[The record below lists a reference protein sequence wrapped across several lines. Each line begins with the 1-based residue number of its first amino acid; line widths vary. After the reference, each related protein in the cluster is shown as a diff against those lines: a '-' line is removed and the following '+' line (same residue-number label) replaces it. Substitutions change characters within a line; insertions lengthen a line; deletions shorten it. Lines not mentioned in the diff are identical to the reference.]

1 MQILYFRRQKL
12 RKYFINFSIF
22 FIMVMFISLI
32 SSCIP
37 QDSVVYVDED
47 IPKFS
52 PIGGTFSNDQ
62 RVEINYAI
70 PQLPVDFKVK
80 IVYTKDGTNPV
91 VENGVIKNGYL
102 YTDPLVISSFTILK
116 AVAYNE
122 TFVSDI
128 GRAAFSFKVSSPLIT
143 PSTGKYGL
151 DQIVSINNS
160 TDYSAIY
167 YTTDGSNPSSA
178 SSLYVTPLT
187 VSKPVTI
194 KAVAYRYGW
203 SYSETIQANFS
214 FQPDSPNF
222 YPAGGIYDSTF
233 DMIIS
238 PLIVGSG
245 IFFTDD
251 DSTPDAT
258 KTQFTAPVPITSSK
272 MVKTVAVKEGMETSI
287 VNMADYVLKAAPPS
301 IEPAGGVYGASQ
313 TVTIFCKTNGAEIR
327 YTADGTD
334 PTTDSALYTGGIAV
348 DTDMQ
353 IKAIAY
359 KSGFESSSIVSES
372 YYIVTGAVAPPAP
385 EFSEPTGSYEDS
397 ISVSFLNDY
406 ANEGYYIRY
415 ALDGTTP
422 TSETGIFYEGN
433 PIYLD
438 ETTTIKAIS
447 YGDGMAQSEVITA
460 TYTIN
465 GTVAEP
471 LLFVSPEAESDIYES
486 AITIDIIC
494 DTKNSVI
501 RYTTDGTEPDA
512 SSYVVTGLLS
522 ISGSSGSV
530 DLRVKAFRKGWNPSP
545 TVERNISFKLPNPVF
560 NPEGSS
566 EISKSILLTISQP
579 VLGAQTYYTINGDD
593 PKTAGALYSGSPILI
608 NSTKTVRAYSK
619 LAGWLDSETI
629 ENVYTFTTPLP

>member
-1 MQILYFRRQKL
+1 L
-12 RKYFINFSIF
+12 RKNFIDFAIF
-22 FIMVMFISLI
+22 FIAVIFLSLA

-37 QDSVVYVDED
+37 QDSVVYIDED
-47 IPKFS
+47 VPKFS

-62 RVEINYAI
+62 RVEINYELPA
-70 PQLPVDFKVK
+70 LPVDFKVK

-91 VENGVIKNGYL
+91 IENGIIKNGYL
-102 YTDPLVISSFTILK
+102 YTEPLVISSFAILK
-116 AVAYNE
+116 AVAYKENY
-122 TFVSDI
+122 TSDI

-167 YTTDGSNPSSA
+167 YTTDGSSPSSS

-194 KAVAYRYGW
+194 KAIAYRYGW
-203 SYSETIQANFS
+203 SYSETISANFS

-245 IFFTDD
+245 IYFTDD

-258 KTQFTAPVPITSSK
+258 KTQFTAPVSITSSK
-272 MVKTVAVKEGMETSI
+272 LVKTVAVKEGMETSI
-287 VNMADYVLKAAPPS
+287 INMADYILKTATPAL
-301 IEPAGGVYGASQ
+301 EPAGGVYGASQ
-313 TVTIFCKTNGAEIR
+313 TVAISCKTNGAEIR
-327 YTADGTD
+327 YTTDGTD
-334 PTTDSALYTGGIAV
+334 PTTDSTLYTGTITV
-348 DTDMQ
+348 EDVSDDLDMQ
-353 IKAIAY
+353 IKAIAL
-359 KSGFESSSIVSES
+359 KSGFESSAIVSEK
-372 YYIVTGAVAPPAP
+372 YYVVEGASAPPAP
-385 EFSEPTGSYEDS
+385 EFSEPSGSYQDS
-397 ISVSFLNDY
+397 LSVSFLNDY

-415 ALDGTTP
+415 SIDGTAP

-433 PIYLD
+433 LIYLD
-438 ETTTIKAIS
+438 ETTAIKAIS

-460 TYTIN
+460 TYTVI

-471 LLFVSPEAESDIYES
+471 ILFVSPEAESDIYES

-530 DLRVKAFRKGWNPSP
+530 DLRVKAFRKGWDPSP
-545 TVERNISFKLPNPVF
+545 TVERNITFKLPNPVF

-566 EISKSILLTISQP
+566 EISKSVLLTISQP
-579 VLGAQTYYTINGDD
+579 VLGAQTYYTVNGDD
-593 PKTAGALYSGSPILI
+593 PAVSGILYNGSPLLI
-608 NSTKTVRAYSK
+608 NSTKTVKAYSK

-629 ENVYTFTTPLP
+629 ENVYTFTTSLP